1 MKIHSVEVKQG
12 YAAGTTVRTGYQ
24 QEIAPREI
32 AVVDSGLVHLGQAV
46 PDFGSYEG
54 NIFRRRVFPFPDRMV
69 WNVAADII
77 APSEP
82 YGNSGTHFHVAVGGR
97 RLYAGIGQDHRV
109 FKTAPGFGTPQTA
122 VNEVVGKYRN
132 LEFLDG
138 DCPKG
143 GDIKGIDGVAG
154 TVVNSLGRGGH
165 TLAGQSFE
173 QWPYSAVYR
182 RIGGGD
188 NNFLSK
194 HRGAGSP
201 SENSPGGRE
210 GAPLTKLLLC
220 SHTPKLPPRKFRHT
234 SPPQSQKRT
243 IQLTPAE
250 EAESHGEAT
259 HTG

>member
-1 MKIHSVEVKQG
+1 MKIHPVEVKQRYSAG
-12 YAAGTTVRTGYQ
+12 AAVRTGYQ
-24 QEIAPREI
+24 QEISPREI
-32 AVVDSGLVHLGQAV
+32 AVVYSGFVHLSHTAS
-46 PDFGSYEG
+46 DFGSYEG
-54 NIFRRRVFPFPDRMV
+54 YILRPTAFPFPYGMIWDM
-69 WNVAADII
+69 AADII

-82 YGNSGTHFHVAVGGR
+82 YRDSGAHFNVAVRGR

-109 FKTAPGFGTPQTA
+109 FKTAPGFGTAQAA
-122 VNEVVGKYRN
+122 VNEIIGKYRN

-234 SPPQSQKRT
+234 PAPQSQKRT

-250 EAESHGEAT
+250 EPESHGEAT